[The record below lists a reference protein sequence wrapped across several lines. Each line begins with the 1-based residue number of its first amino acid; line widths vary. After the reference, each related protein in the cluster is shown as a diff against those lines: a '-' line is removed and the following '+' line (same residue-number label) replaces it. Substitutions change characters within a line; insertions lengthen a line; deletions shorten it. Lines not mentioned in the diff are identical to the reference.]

1 MCAIESSRR
10 HKCIILEQH
19 AITSPHNFSAV
30 CSVEEKKKRNQCKDD
45 GGGGD
50 LLTGQEEQTVCSIS
64 LHQLWMNPS
73 NRERRLSTTEN
84 IHLPLY
90 RIFPSPSLPHYSPL
104 LPNVVLLPTGP
115 TLHPDCFS
123 KVKPT
128 QSGKIKGFLEER
140 FCWRVR
146 VLWYSRWPLQALDCR

>member
-19 AITSPHNFSAV
+19 SITSPHNFSAV
-30 CSVEEKKKRNQCKDD
+30 CSVEEKKKRNQSKDD

-50 LLTGQEEQTVCSIS
+50 VITGQEEQTVCSLS
-64 LHQLWMNPS
+64 LHQLWRNP
-73 NRERRLSTTEN
+73 NWERRLSTTEN

-90 RIFPSPSLPHYSPL
+90 LIFPSPSLPHYRPL

-115 TLHPDCFS
+115 TLHPFLQS
-123 KVKPT
+123 KTHTVRKNKGIFE
-128 QSGKIKGFLEER
+128 GKILLEGSSTL
-140 FCWRVR
+140 V
-146 VLWYSRWPLQALDCR
+146 Q

>member
-30 CSVEEKKKRNQCKDD
+30 CSIEEKKKRNQCKDD

-64 LHQLWMNPS
+64 LHQLWRNPS

-90 RIFPSPSLPHYSPL
+90 RIFTSPL
-104 LPNVVLLPTGP
+104 QSAVTECCASPHRTNPPSGLFLQ
-115 TLHPDCFS
+115 S
-123 KVKPT
+123 KTHTVRKNKGIFG
-128 QSGKIKGFLEER
+128 GKILLEGSSTL
-140 FCWRVR
+140 V
-146 VLWYSRWPLQALDCR
+146 Q

>member
-1 MCAIESSRR
+1 M
-10 HKCIILEQH
+10 
-19 AITSPHNFSAV
+19 FSVNRNVCDRDQQAPQGHYLRAARYNIASQLAV
-30 CSVEEKKKRNQCKDD
+30 CSQKNQSIDN

-50 LLTGQEEQTVCSIS
+50 LLTGQEEQTVFSLS
-64 LHQLWMNPS
+64 LHQLWRNP

-90 RIFPSPSLPHYSPL
+90 LIFPSPSLPHYRTL

-115 TLHPDCFS
+115 TLPPDCFS

-128 QSGKIKGFLEER
+128 QSRKIKGFFRGKILVEGS
-140 FCWRVR
+140 CTLV
-146 VLWYSRWPLQALDCR
+146 